1 MKLGQKAILF
11 ISFITI
17 VVVVMIVVALFMRK
31 DGYSNAIPSKEPC
44 PICGRSKCFD
54 CDRQGCSSCKK
65 ISDHNNEFSASSG
78 KLGYM

>member
-1 MKLGQKAILF
+1 MLLF
-11 ISFITI
+11 IGFVTI
-17 VVVVMIVVALFMRK
+17 VIAIMIAIVLFMNTER
-31 DGYSNAIPSKEPC
+31 YANAVSSYEPC

-65 ISDHNNEFSASSG
+65 VSEHNNEFSASAG